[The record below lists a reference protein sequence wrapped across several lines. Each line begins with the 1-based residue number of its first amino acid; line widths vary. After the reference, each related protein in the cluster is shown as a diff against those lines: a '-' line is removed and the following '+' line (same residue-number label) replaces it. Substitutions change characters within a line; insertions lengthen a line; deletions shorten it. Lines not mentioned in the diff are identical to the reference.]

1 VSGTSSIPTRWSHR
15 LVLQFL
21 LPTLAALVGVLAT
34 AVPYVVFTLEAHQ
47 VDTLAERLQAE
58 ARVAADALPWDEGAA
73 LDAACRRIAADLFV
87 RLTVIAPDGRVLG
100 ESTRS
105 SESLENHANRPEI
118 QAALERGVGQ
128 SVRESATVGARLLYV
143 AFRQDRGTS
152 IRVVRASMPLTTVLD
167 NVATL
172 RRLLLLGIT
181 MAAFIGL
188 LAALVLSRGMLRRI
202 QRLVRFAGSLA
213 VGQPAPYLL
222 PERPDD
228 LGILEEQLGEMARA
242 VARTIGELRVE
253 HERLEAILRGMV
265 EGVVVTELDGNIVL
279 INVRAR
285 ELLDVRGELD
295 VQGRPLI
302 ELARDPALA
311 EIGRELA
318 GGAVVVSRDVT
329 LGAGGRVLQV
339 NGARLRAADG
349 QAFGFV
355 LVLHDVTE
363 LRRLEVIRR
372 DFVANVS
379 HELRTPLTAI
389 KGYAETLLGA
399 AGEDR
404 DTARKFLTVIDRHSE
419 RLGRLIDDLLAL
431 SDLELGRTPL
441 RLGAVG
447 VEAAVDD
454 VLQILGERIASLEVR
469 VEVRADT
476 PPVVADGD
484 RLRQVLINLVDNA
497 AKYTPEGGR
506 ITIRAGYAAEGAHAG
521 TVEIAIEDTGVG
533 IPTQDLPRLT
543 ERFFRVDK
551 ARSRELGG
559 TGLGLAIVK
568 HIMQA
573 HGGALTI
580 ASAVGRGTTVRVFF
594 PASTEHARPL
604 HAEHGWR

>member
-1 VSGTSSIPTRWSHR
+1 M
-15 LVLQFL
+15 
-21 LPTLAALVGVLAT
+21 LAT
-34 AVPYVVFTLEAHQ
+34 ALPYVVFVLESHQ
-47 VDTLAERLQAE
+47 VDTLAERLLAE
-58 ARVAADALPWDEGAA
+58 ARIAGDALPWEQGAA
-73 LDAACRRIAADLFV
+73 LDAACRRLATDLFV

-105 SESLENHANRPEI
+105 SESLENHADRPEV
-118 QAALERGVGQ
+118 QAALARGSGQ
-128 SVRESATVGARLLYV
+128 SVRHSATVGVRLLYV
-143 AFRQDRGTS
+143 AWRQERGADT
-152 IRVVRASMPLTTVLD
+152 RVVRAAMPLTAVLESI
-167 NVATL
+167 AGL
-172 RRLLLLGIT
+172 RRLLLLGIS
-181 MAAFIGL
+181 MAALLGL
-188 LAALVLSRGMLRRI
+188 LVALVLSRGMLRRI
-202 QRLVRFAGSLA
+202 QRLVGFATGLA
-213 VGQPAPYLL
+213 AGESAPYLA
-222 PERPDD
+222 PERNDD
-228 LGILEEQLGEMARA
+228 LGLLEAQIGDMARS
-242 VARTIGELRVE
+242 VARTIAELRVE
-253 HERLEAILRGMV
+253 RERLEAILRGMV
-265 EGVVVTELDGNIVL
+265 EGVVVTDLAGHVVL
-279 INVRAR
+279 MNVRAR
-285 ELLDVRGELD
+285 ELLDVRAGLE

-311 EIGRELA
+311 EIARELA

-329 LGAGGRVLQV
+329 LGAGGRTLQV
-339 NGARLRAADG
+339 NGARLRAGDG

-404 DTARKFLTVIDRHSE
+404 DTARRFLTVIDRHSE

-441 RLGAVG
+441 RLGAVA

-454 VLQILGERIASLEVR
+454 VLQILAERTSTLHVSAEVGP
-469 VEVRADT
+469 DT

-497 AKYTPEGGR
+497 AKYTPAGGQIR
-506 ITIRAGYAAEGAHAG
+506 IRAGLARGPEHPGM
-521 TVEIAIEDTGVG
+521 VEITIEDTGVG
-533 IPTQDLPRLT
+533 IPAQDLPRLT

-559 TGLGLAIVK
+559 TGLGLASVK

-573 HGGALTI
+573 HGGALSI
-580 ASAVGRGTTVRVFF
+580 ASALNQGTTVRVFF
-594 PASTEHARPL
+594 PAADERARRPAR
-604 HAEHGWR
+604 AEQGWR